1 MRFWIVISVSMNR
14 KPIAFA
20 SSTPMVDLPQPGIPI
35 KIMFFMLTRPST
47 ELPCYAVEAHGRN
60 GVEVRTGDVTRLV
73 LIIRLTAYH
82 CRVVAAQ
89 GQRRVVYLH
98 VVVVRALLE
107 HAPQPGIRRNS
118 ACESQ
123 RLVAALLRRRDELL
137 RENIRN
143 GILEARCK
151 AVDVDLLALLPGV
164 VYEIYDRGFQP

>member
-35 KIMFFMLTRPST
+35 KIMFFMLTRPFT

-60 GVEVRTGDVTRLV
+60 GVEVRTGDVSRLV

-98 VVVVRALLE
+98 VVVSPRAAG
-107 HAPQPGIRRNS
+107 HGPQPGIRRNS

-123 RLVAALLRRRDELL
+123 RLVAALLR
-137 RENIRN
+137 
-143 GILEARCK
+143 
-151 AVDVDLLALLPGV
+151 LP
-164 VYEIYDRGFQP
+164 